1 MKYLRLY
8 WLVFIVLPFII
19 INCKENEDTINI
31 PIDLLIDT
39 YDNIPVIVNTENS
52 YTFTVSASN
61 LTYSIEDN
69 LVFLSDSLVVTITLT
84 NVSSANSRI
93 KLFSENNEEIFSES
107 LNNNKVFV
115 NTELKG
121 NIPKT
126 ISIELDNFSGQ
137 LTIVVATDKS

>member
-1 MKYLRLY
+1 MKYLRLF
-8 WLVFIVLPFII
+8 WFSFIVLPFII
-19 INCKENEDTINI
+19 ISCKENEDTINI

-61 LTYSIEDN
+61 LTYSTEDN

-93 KLFSENNEEIFSES
+93 KLFSENNEEVFSES